1 MSAIA
6 RRKGGVTQSAAARL
20 ILVPSLFLVVT
31 SFYLG
36 LVFTG
41 YISLTRSSIAPDYT
55 LAGWFQYVKLFTNP
69 RWLTAYKNMF
79 IFGTLFVGGA
89 LVLGTLLAIAIDQRV
104 RAESLFRTIF
114 LYPLSISFIITGLAW
129 QWILKPSFGI
139 QGVVRGWGWES
150 FTLDWIARSGLSI
163 YTLVL
168 AALWHSSGLVMAIML
183 AGLRGIDEDI
193 WKASRMEGI
202 PRWRAYLSIII
213 PMLRPMVLTCVV
225 LLSASVIKSYDLVV
239 AMTAG
244 GPGYSSDLPAKFV
257 VDLTFERTNLGMASA
272 GAIVMLVT
280 LTAALAP
287 YFYLELRKRKS

>member
-1 MSAIA
+1 MNTAASP
-6 RRKGGVTQSAAARL
+6 RGGVARSSAARWV
-20 ILVPSLFLVVT
+20 LVPSILLVLT

-36 LVFTG
+36 LAWTG
-41 YISLTRSSIAPDYT
+41 YISLTRSSIVPSFNF
-55 LAGWFQYVKLFTNP
+55 AGWYQYERLFANA
-69 RWLTAYKNMF
+69 RWLTAYGNMF

-89 LVLGTLLAIAIDQRV
+89 LILGTLLAIAIDQRI
-104 RAESLFRTIF
+104 RAEALFRTVF

-129 QWILKPSFGI
+129 QWILNPSFGI
-139 QGVVRGWGWES
+139 QGVVRGWGWEG
-150 FTLDWIARSGLSI
+150 FTFDWIAQPDYAI

-193 WKASRMEGI
+193 WRASRMEGI
-202 PRWRAYLSIII
+202 PRWRAYVSIII

-239 AMTAG
+239 ALTAG

-257 VDLTFERTNLGMASA
+257 VDLTFERTNLGLASA

-287 YFYLELRKRKS
+287 YFYIEMRRRAS

>member
-1 MSAIA
+1 MNTAASPRSGVA
-6 RRKGGVTQSAAARL
+6 RSSAARWV
-20 ILVPSLFLVVT
+20 LVPSILLMLT

-36 LVFTG
+36 LAWTG
-41 YISLTRSSIAPDYT
+41 YISLTRSSIVPSFNFVGLY
-55 LAGWFQYVKLFTNP
+55 QYERLFANA
-69 RWLTAYKNMF
+69 RWLTAYGNMF

-89 LVLGTLLAIAIDQRV
+89 LILGTLLAIAIDQRI
-104 RAESLFRTIF
+104 RAEALFRTVF

-129 QWILKPSFGI
+129 QWILNPSFGI
-139 QGVVRGWGWES
+139 QGVVRGWGWEG
-150 FTLDWIARSGLSI
+150 FTFDWIAQPDYAI

-193 WKASRMEGI
+193 WRASRMEGI
-202 PRWRAYLSIII
+202 PRWRAYVSIII

-239 AMTAG
+239 ALTAG

-257 VDLTFERTNLGMASA
+257 VDLTFERTNLGLASA

-287 YFYLELRKRKS
+287 YFYIEMRRRAS